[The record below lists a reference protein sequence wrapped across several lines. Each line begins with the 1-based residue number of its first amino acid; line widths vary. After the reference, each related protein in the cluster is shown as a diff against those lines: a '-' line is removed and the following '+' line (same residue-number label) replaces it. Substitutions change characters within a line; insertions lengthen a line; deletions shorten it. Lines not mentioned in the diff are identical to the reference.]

1 MERKEFYSSTLIWER
16 VEEGILNN
24 SLSLISI
31 ITGEGREI
39 NIWGED
45 LLEKYKDKDPSP
57 TAIYQHIRNNY
68 LGGERIIYI
77 HLIDN
82 NLGDMYLLNI
92 IHIPQIEN
100 IINEKIKIIKEN
112 KNKYIIFE

>member
-1 MERKEFYSSTLIWER
+1 MERREFYPSSLLWDR
-16 VEEGILNN
+16 VEEGIINE

-31 ITGEGREI
+31 ITDEGREI

-57 TAIYQHIRNNY
+57 TAIYQHIRNTY
-68 LGGERIIYI
+68 LGGGKIIYI

-82 NLGDMYLLNI
+82 DLGDIYYI
-92 IHIPQIEN
+92 KEKYIPQIEN
-100 IINEKIKIIKEN
+100 IIKEKIRIIREG

>member
-1 MERKEFYSSTLIWER
+1 MEKKEFYPSSAVWDR

-31 ITGEGREI
+31 ITGEGKII

-45 LLEKYKDKDPSP
+45 LTEKYQSRDPSP
-57 TAIYQHIRNNY
+57 TALYQYIRNKY

-82 NLGDMYLLNI
+82 DLGDIYYI
-92 IHIPQIEN
+92 KEKYISQIEGVLK
-100 IINEKIKIIKEN
+100 EKIKIIREGKE
-112 KNKYIIFE
+112 KYIIFE